1 MDLPPKS
8 ITFGDPYGN
17 RTRVARMKTW
27 CPRPLDEGAETNV
40 IDFKGTGW
48 RSGELLVKLL
58 SIEQE

>member
-1 MDLPPKS
+1 
-8 ITFGDPYGN
+8 
-17 RTRVARMKTW
+17 MKTW